1 MLYARDR
8 SHPPDHEA
16 FERGVVWTMYT
27 ALQSVRDEGYS
38 DWQTLTSFFANLLL
52 DQDNPHK
59 MLKQLFTIPERSS
72 TSSAT
77 SAAVRSTDDRLEIEA
92 RWDVTQPRYYD
103 VQRSGTGLNRHLAAD
118 PDDKVSAES
127 MA

>member
-1 MLYARDR
+1 MPEIAPI
-8 SHPPDHEA
+8 PPDQEA

-59 MLKQLFTIPERSS
+59 MLKQLF
-72 TSSAT
+72 
-77 SAAVRSTDDRLEIEA
+77 DDSREKLNFIRDQRRREI
-92 RWDVTQPRYYD
+92 
-103 VQRSGTGLNRHLAAD
+103 N
-118 PDDKVSAES
+118 
-127 MA
+127 